1 MISLSTRSI
10 VAILEFLGD
19 VAANTLTD
27 IYWST
32 YCVSPTLPDE
42 LTAVLRDL
50 HKRGVR
56 LHLIHRP
63 PSASKAERGLLPAKA
78 KKTLDDLG
86 FNFYPQ
92 HRMHAKFILAT
103 NGDTPVGLL
112 VGSFNLTSSSLDRAT
127 ELCASISDKSAQ
139 TELLAVVRQS
149 IKDLPLNKKETYTQ
163 LAGETNVL
171 NQALHLFHSPDSTVG
186 HALTHS
192 QKYAE
197 VIQVQPSFFER
208 LAQYFEDDYPLCL
221 AIDELATEDPQDD
234 SEDSGTHRTLI
245 ELCQEIDLP
254 VRIAVM
260 VSSIRIRLL
269 ELAEMQ
275 ADLARRSH
283 ETLSRLV
290 HYLGEGRSE
299 IEVARILKDT
309 PKGSKVCHAF
319 PDIVARA
326 ESRIFPS
333 LAKQVADLSAQY
345 SQQ

>member
-1 MISLSTRSI
+1 VISLSTRSI
-10 VAILEFLGD
+10 VAILEFLGQ
-19 VAANTLTD
+19 VARNTPTD

-50 HKRGVR
+50 HKCGVR

-63 PSASKAERGLLPAKA
+63 SSASKAERGLLPAKA

-86 FNFYPQ
+86 FNFYPL
-92 HRMHAKFILAT
+92 HRTHAKFILAT
-103 NGDTPVGLL
+103 SGDTPVGLL

-139 TELLAVVRQS
+139 TELLAAVRQT
-149 IKDLPLNKKETYTQ
+149 IKDLPLNDKEE
-163 LAGETNVL
+163 ETWLTNTTDTA
-171 NQALHLFHSPDSTVG
+171 NQALHLFYSPESTVG
-186 HALTHS
+186 HALAHS

-197 VIQVQPSFFER
+197 ALQLQPSFFER
-208 LAQYFEDDYPLCL
+208 LAEYFEEDCPLCV
-221 AIDELATEDPQDD
+221 AIYGLPTASSQDD
-234 SEDSGTHRTLI
+234 SEDPETHQALL
-245 ELCQEIDLP
+245 ELYNEIDPMVHFLAALP
-254 VRIAVM
+254 
-260 VSSIRIRLL
+260 SIRIDLL

-283 ETLSRLV
+283 ETLRRLV
-290 HYLGEGRSE
+290 HFLDDGRSE
-299 IEVARILKDT
+299 VDVARILKNT

-326 ESRIFPS
+326 ESRLVS
-333 LAKQVADLSAQY
+333 AMQKEVVGLSAKY

>member
-32 YCVSPTLPDE
+32 YCVSPLLPDE
-42 LTAVLRDL
+42 LTEVLRDL

-78 KKTLDDLG
+78 KKTLEDLG

-103 NGDTPVGLL
+103 NGETPVGLL

-127 ELCASISDKSAQ
+127 ELCASITDKSAQ
-139 TELLAVVRQS
+139 TELLAAVRQT
-149 IKDLPLNKKETYTQ
+149 IKDLPFNEKEQ
-163 LAGETNVL
+163 ETWLTSAMNAH
-171 NQALHLFHSPDSTVG
+171 NQALQLFYSPESTVG
-186 HALTHS
+186 HALGHPEN
-192 QKYAE
+192 YAE
-197 VIQVQPSFFER
+197 VLRLQPSFFSR
-208 LAQYFEDDYPLCL
+208 LAEYFDEDYPLCI
-221 AIDELATEDPQDD
+221 AILDLLSEDSQDD
-234 SEDSGTHRTLI
+234 SEDPETHRAII
-245 ELCQEIDLP
+245 ELRQEIPEP
-254 VRIAVM
+254 VMIAAM
-260 VSSIRIRLL
+260 VSSIRFRCL

-283 ETLSRLV
+283 DTLRRLV
-290 HYLGEGRSE
+290 YFLDDGHSE
-299 IEVARILKDT
+299 VDIARILKNA
-309 PKGSKVCHAF
+309 PKGSKVYHAF
-319 PDIVARA
+319 PDIAARA
-326 ESRIFPS
+326 ESRLVS
-333 LAKQVADLSAQY
+333 TMQKEVVGLSAKY